1 MILFWINVFVN
12 IFDMTTYT
20 VGVRSSFPH
29 EQRKHG
35 RTPDSLIMS
44 TNQNTKRTGNVLLRL
59 LSFLNLFLSFS
70 LAFTA

>member
-44 TNQNTKRTGNVLLRL
+44 TNQNTKRTRQC
-59 LSFLNLFLSFS
+59 FTPFTQFS
-70 LAFTA
+70 QF